1 MDGEN
6 LAEHVLNDVRRSAC
20 DLPDVEEIF
29 SIAVKVREIA
39 RSEQT
44 YKNLDKIL
52 AGIRRLSASTEHRMV
67 GLGQLAQS
75 DQSYKGLLS
84 HLDQFVRHPKRGSVL
99 KAIMADQD
107 GIERCLSLLHREMTE
122 TTALSE
128 QGSASFVRL
137 LVQLS
142 QDKADSSDEFWGF
155 RVAAEQFSHL
165 LALQRA
171 CVCVLRKALTS
182 KSKKGSPVDPRVETT
197 TVSHLGRL
205 DEQVELFYA
214 EWKAKWNASAGASV
228 FSWDPNHLMKGVRVA
243 ATPHRSSDH
252 IYFVARSS
260 LYRLDAKGMAADSKA
275 SVELVC
281 GGFPDLFADYVA
293 GRETTNALSGL
304 ACGRS
309 GDGVAVYSWEAADL
323 KCTDVETR
331 ERKTVG
337 VLGENPRGAVIKRQ
351 SLVVHPQSGNVLY
364 CISAGV
370 LYRVDP
376 TSACDKREHCTGFT
390 RDGCQITADRS
401 HVYVLDGEG
410 SVWQTDL
417 AVEKPTPRKV
427 VDGWHSEALIASPP
441 DSLYLYSL
449 WEKTLYAIDKETGVV
464 TPVQSRRVWDHRI
477 TVMVAHRVSLY
488 LFSDE
493 GNVYRVKGL
502 WVGPV
507 ANTK

>member
-1 MDGEN
+1 M
-6 LAEHVLNDVRRSAC
+6 
-20 DLPDVEEIF
+20 
-29 SIAVKVREIA
+29 
-39 RSEQT
+39 
-44 YKNLDKIL
+44 
-52 AGIRRLSASTEHRMV
+52 
-67 GLGQLAQS
+67 
-75 DQSYKGLLS
+75 
-84 HLDQFVRHPKRGSVL
+84 
-99 KAIMADQD
+99 
-107 GIERCLSLLHREMTE
+107 
-122 TTALSE
+122 
-128 QGSASFVRL
+128 
-137 LVQLS
+137 
-142 QDKADSSDEFWGF
+142 
-155 RVAAEQFSHL
+155 
-165 LALQRA
+165 
-171 CVCVLRKALTS
+171 TS

-214 EWKAKWNASAGASV
+214 EWKEKWNASAGASV

-309 GDGVAVYSWEAADL
+309 GDGGDGVAVYSWEAADL

-410 SVWQTDL
+410 NVWQTDL

-507 ANTK
+507 ANTKPVDTSITSLSHDDTLIMSGDRAGKVLAVQEHPPCDQTSPQRAVHPVTEPPGHSCLENLSPGKSLKHRTPSAEADTMWWWALPHAEPTPTLWSAKLRRFFPDLALTGSEDRTLRVWSTSSARRPSSHHLEAASSGAHHNVHYHHILGRRIFIGSTSCPNVLQNSTQIYF